1 MIAGYDYLILR
12 DGARRFWTRT
22 RIAGATLVI
31 AGGVLI
37 GVGGAYYGYASNAR
51 ANLDK
56 YNVAAVELVP
66 IVQPLQQSVQVE
78 PLAPSDPSIIPE
90 LSLYSGDAGYIP
102 VQSGPALPEG
112 FEAIDFTE
120 EDPLPPVA
128 SATSMSIASLE
139 ISGTIAELAIQ
150 DLGDRRAY
158 ETPDNVIGHI
168 PETFDAG
175 ENGDAWFFGHME
187 SPLIGEGSVFHNL
200 DQIPDKLTNGE
211 EVQIITSN
219 GSEEFLYRVT
229 ATRIVHEDD
238 LTLDGDG
245 GPKLHLVACFP
256 RLVYDHRLIV
266 DAELVAKKSSS

>member
-22 RIAGATLVI
+22 RIAGATLVLV
-31 AGGVLI
+31 GGILI

-51 ANLDK
+51 ANLDE

-66 IVQPLQQSVQVE
+66 IVAQEERVRVK
-78 PLAPSDPSIIPE
+78 PLALSEPSIIGE
-90 LSLYSGDAGYIP
+90 VSLYSGDAGSIP
-102 VQSGPALPEG
+102 VQTGPDLPDD
-112 FEAIDFTE
+112 FVLIDFTE
-120 EDPLPPVA
+120 ENSLPAVA
-128 SATSMSIASLE
+128 AATSISVSAAEIDASIV
-139 ISGTIAELAIQ
+139 ELSIQ

-158 ETPDNVIGHI
+158 ETPDNSVGHI
-168 PETFDAG
+168 PETHDAG

-187 SPLIGEGSVFHNL
+187 SPLIREGSVFRNL
-200 DQIPDKLTNGE
+200 DQIPDKLADGE

-219 GSEEFLYRVT
+219 GAEEFLYRVT

-238 LTLDGDG
+238 MTLDGDG
-245 GPKLHLVACFP
+245 GPNIHLVACFP

-266 DAELVAKKSSS
+266 DAELIAKKTSS